1 MPPLDGIRVIALT
14 GERGAY
20 CTKLLADLGADV
32 FDIEPPGG
40 SNERRLPP
48 LMRSDPS
55 VSLHFL
61 HFHRG
66 RKSVVLDRET
76 PEGYDTFERLVE
88 SADVLIEDE
97 SSPSL
102 DHDALRAVNPGLLHA
117 RLTGF
122 GASGPRAHWKSSD
135 LVAQAAGSLM
145 YRMGFPEDPP
155 NSMGEGFAHHQTSA
169 HAAAGILLAL
179 ARRDAT
185 GEGGFVDVS
194 LQEGIALMQYDVM
207 PMYVTHKTLIK
218 RAGHGQGSSGK
229 RYRRI
234 WECNPGLVR
243 FQLLSQSSE
252 REWPLLLDWLE
263 SHGHGDGLRDD
274 RWLDPAA
281 RTAGLAELEPV
292 LDRFFRTMD
301 ARTLMHE
308 AQDRGIMLMAFNSVG
323 ELTTDPQLADEGFF
337 RTIPLRT
344 PSSPPSSP
352 SFPHSSQS
360 LPHSSPSSP
369 LLSPSFPRKRESI
382 PHDSATLTDAGPPY
396 RFAGGLREGALAPT
410 LGEGSNPL
418 SLQPS
423 PSFPSSSP
431 SFPFPSSSSPP
442 PSSSFPFPSSSFPF
456 PSSSFPRRRESR
468 SPDAPPL
475 AGLRVCDFTWVI
487 AGPLHTKWLAAY
499 GAEVIKVERFK
510 KGAALNRGN
519 MSPDSVVSFNNLNV
533 GKRSLALDMSFEEA
547 RDAIVRLV
555 ERSDIVVDNF
565 GPDVLPNWGF
575 TPERLAEINPRIITL
590 SMPALGKTG
599 PHRLYKGLGS
609 YFQARAALDGLIG
622 YPHRDI
628 TDVGFAYADTT
639 CNAGHALVALLAALH
654 RRNVTGQGEHI
665 ELRQLESTINFLGP
679 ALLEYEANGEE
690 PARTGSRSRHLA
702 PQGVYRC
709 DGDDEWCALTVASNG
724 EWAALC
730 SLIGRDTWADDNR
743 FADAPHRMA
752 RHDEIDEAIEAWTAQ
767 HGPQDAAEALQAAGI
782 AASPVLHAG
791 QLIDDDP
798 QMASR
803 GFYRRFPDGGVV
815 ESAPFILSDAEP
827 YFPSASVP
835 DYGEGTRYVL
845 SEVLGLDDTTVTQM
859 FESGAAG
866 G

>member
-1 MPPLDGIRVIALT
+1 MPSLDGIRVIALT

-20 CTKLLADLGADV
+20 CAKLLADLGADV
-32 FDIEPPGG
+32 FDVEPPGG
-40 SNERRLPP
+40 SEERRLPP
-48 LMRSDPS
+48 LMHSDPS

-117 RLTGF
+117 RITGF

-243 FQLLSQSSE
+243 FQLLSQSSD

-263 SHGHGDGLRDD
+263 SHGHSEGLRDE

-281 RTAGLAELEPV
+281 RTAGLAELEPL

-337 RTIPLRT
+337 RKIA
-344 PSSPPSSP
+344 
-352 SFPHSSQS
+352 
-360 LPHSSPSSP
+360 LPV
-369 LLSPSFPRKRESI
+369 PSFPRKREST
-382 PHDSATLTDAGPPY
+382 PHDGTTLTDAGPPY
-396 RFAGGLREGALAPT
+396 RFAGGLPARGPPPPRRPPPPPPRPRPPASPAPSAKARPRPPSARGLAPSPYDHPSHSRLLLRHSRESENPASLPSKASASAT
-410 LGEGSNPL
+410 SHGSSLGRSTRSG
-418 SLQPS
+418 
-423 PSFPSSSP
+423 
-431 SFPFPSSSSPP
+431 SPP
-442 PSSSFPFPSSSFPF
+442 TE
-456 PSSSFPRRRESR
+456 RRSSR
-468 SPDAPPL
+468 S
-475 AGLRVCDFTWVI
+475 
-487 AGPLHTKWLAAY
+487 
-499 GAEVIKVERFK
+499 
-510 KGAALNRGN
+510 
-519 MSPDSVVSFNNLNV
+519 S
-533 GKRSLALDMSFEEA
+533 
-547 RDAIVRLV
+547 
-555 ERSDIVVDNF
+555 
-565 GPDVLPNWGF
+565 
-575 TPERLAEINPRIITL
+575 
-590 SMPALGKTG
+590 
-599 PHRLYKGLGS
+599 
-609 YFQARAALDGLIG
+609 
-622 YPHRDI
+622 
-628 TDVGFAYADTT
+628 
-639 CNAGHALVALLAALH
+639 
-654 RRNVTGQGEHI
+654 
-665 ELRQLESTINFLGP
+665 
-679 ALLEYEANGEE
+679 
-690 PARTGSRSRHLA
+690 
-702 PQGVYRC
+702 
-709 DGDDEWCALTVASNG
+709 
-724 EWAALC
+724 
-730 SLIGRDTWADDNR
+730 
-743 FADAPHRMA
+743 
-752 RHDEIDEAIEAWTAQ
+752 
-767 HGPQDAAEALQAAGI
+767 
-782 AASPVLHAG
+782 
-791 QLIDDDP
+791 
-798 QMASR
+798 ASR
-803 GFYRRFPDGGVV
+803 KALR
-815 ESAPFILSDAEP
+815 S
-827 YFPSASVP
+827 
-835 DYGEGTRYVL
+835 T
-845 SEVLGLDDTTVTQM
+845 
-859 FESGAAG
+859 AAT
-866 G
+866 

>member
-1 MPPLDGIRVIALT
+1 MPPLDDIRVIALT

-20 CTKLLADLGADV
+20 CAKLLADLGADV
-32 FDIEPPGG
+32 FDVEPPGG
-40 SNERRLPP
+40 SDERRLPP
-48 LMRSDPS
+48 FLRSDPS

-66 RKSVVLDRET
+66 RQSVVLDRGT
-76 PEGYDTFERLVE
+76 PEGYDTFERLVA
-88 SADVLIEDE
+88 SADVLVEDE

-102 DHDALRAVNPGLLHA
+102 DHAALRAVNPGLIHA
-117 RLTGF
+117 RISGF

-155 NSMGEGFAHHQTSA
+155 NSMGEGFAHHQSSA
-169 HAAAGILLAL
+169 HAAGGILLAL

-243 FQLLSQSSE
+243 FQLLSQSSD

-263 SHGHGDGLRDD
+263 SHGHGEGLRDE

-281 RTAGLAELEPV
+281 RTAGLNELEPV
-292 LDRFFRTMD
+292 FDRFFRTMD

-323 ELTTDPQLADEGFF
+323 ELTTDPQLAGEGFF
-337 RTIPLRT
+337 RT
-344 PSSPPSSP
+344 
-352 SFPHSSQS
+352 
-360 LPHSSPSSP
+360 LPHGG
-369 LLSPSFPRKRESI
+369 
-382 PHDSATLTDAGPPY
+382 ATLTDAGPPY
-396 RFAGGLREGALAPT
+396 RFAAGLREGAPAPA
-410 LGEGSNPL
+410 LGEASDSL
-418 SLQPS
+418 SLQGERAGVRVPGGAVGGS
-423 PSFPSSSP
+423 
-431 SFPFPSSSSPP
+431 
-442 PSSSFPFPSSSFPF
+442 
-456 PSSSFPRRRESR
+456 
-468 SPDAPPL
+468 DTPPL

-499 GAEVIKVERFK
+499 GAEVVKVERFK

-533 GKRSLALDMSFEEA
+533 GKRSLALDMGFEEA

-555 ERSDIVVDNF
+555 ERSDVVVDNF

-575 TPERLAEINPRIITL
+575 TPERLAEINPRIITM

-665 ELRQLESTINFLGP
+665 ELRQLESTINYLGP
-679 ALLEYEANGEE
+679 ALLEYEANGDE
-690 PARTGSRSRHLA
+690 PARTGSRSSHLA

-709 DGDDEWCALTVASNG
+709 DGDDQWCALTVASNE

-730 SLIGRDTWADDNR
+730 RLIGHDTWADDDR
-743 FADAPHRMA
+743 FADAARRMA
-752 RHDEIDEAIEAWTAQ
+752 CHDEIDQAIEAWASQ
-767 HGPQDAAEALQAAGI
+767 RGPHEAAEALQAAGV

-827 YFPSASVP
+827 HYPSATAPV
-835 DYGEGTRYVL
+835 YGEGTRYVL
-845 SEVLGLDDTTVTQM
+845 SEVLGLDDATVTQM

-866 G
+866 E

>member
-20 CTKLLADLGADV
+20 CAKLLADLGADV

-48 LMRSDPS
+48 LMRADPS

-66 RKSVVLDRET
+66 RQSVVLDRET
-76 PEGYDTFERLVE
+76 PEGYDTFERLVA

-97 SSPSL
+97 SYPSL
-102 DHDALRAVNPGLLHA
+102 DHDALRAVNPGLLYA
-117 RLTGF
+117 RISGF
-122 GASGPRAHWKSSD
+122 GASGPRADWKSSD

-179 ARRDAT
+179 ARRDAN

-194 LQEGIALMQYDVM
+194 LQEGIALMQYDAM

-229 RYRRI
+229 RYQRI

-243 FQLLSQSSE
+243 FQLLSQSSD
-252 REWPLLLDWLE
+252 REWPLLLDWLA
-263 SHGHGDGLRDD
+263 SHGHGEGLQDE

-281 RTAGLAELEPV
+281 RTAGLAELESV
-292 LDRFFRTMD
+292 FDRFFRTMD

-337 RTIPLRT
+337 RT
-344 PSSPPSSP
+344 
-352 SFPHSSQS
+352 
-360 LPHSSPSSP
+360 
-369 LLSPSFPRKRESI
+369 LS
-382 PHDSATLTDAGPPY
+382 HDGATLTDADPPY
-396 RFAGGLREGALAPT
+396 RFAGGLREGAGAPVLGAGAPPLARPHPNP
-410 LGEGSNPL
+410 LPPSGEGA
-418 SLQPS
+418 
-423 PSFPSSSP
+423 
-431 SFPFPSSSSPP
+431 
-442 PSSSFPFPSSSFPF
+442 
-456 PSSSFPRRRESR
+456 RRSA
-468 SPDAPPL
+468 PGTPPL

-499 GAEVIKVERFK
+499 GAEVIKIERFK

-575 TPERLAEINPRIITL
+575 TPERLAGINPRIITL

-622 YPHRDI
+622 YAHRDI

-665 ELRQLESTINFLGP
+665 ELRQLESTINYLGP
-679 ALLEYEANGEE
+679 ALLEYEANGVE
-690 PARTGSRSRHLA
+690 PARTGSRSTHLA

-709 DGDDEWCALTVASNG
+709 DGDDQWCALTVASNE
-724 EWAALC
+724 EWVALC
-730 SLIGRDTWADDNR
+730 RLIGRDAWADDDR
-743 FADAPHRMA
+743 FANAAGRMA
-752 RHDEIDEAIEAWTAQ
+752 RHDEIDEAIEAWTNQ
-767 HGPQDAAEALQAAGI
+767 HGPHEAAEALQAVGV
-782 AASPVLHAG
+782 AASAVQHAG
-791 QLIDDDP
+791 QVIDDDP

-803 GFYRRFPDGGVV
+803 NFYRRFPDGGVV

-827 YFPSASVP
+827 HFPTASAP
-835 DYGEGTRYVL
+835 EYGEGTRYVL
-845 SEVLGLDDTTVTQM
+845 SHVLGLDDAEVARL
-859 FESGAAG
+859 FDIGAAG
-866 G
+866 E

>member
-1 MPPLDGIRVIALT
+1 MPSLDGIRVIALT

-20 CTKLLADLGADV
+20 CAKLLADLGADV
-32 FDIEPPGG
+32 FDVEPPGG
-40 SNERRLPP
+40 SEERRLPP

-117 RLTGF
+117 RITGF

-263 SHGHGDGLRDD
+263 SHGHGEGLRDD

-281 RTAGLAELEPV
+281 RTAGLAELEPL

-308 AQDRGIMLMAFNSVG
+308 AQDRSIMLMAFNSVG

-337 RTIPLRT
+337 RKIA
-344 PSSPPSSP
+344 
-352 SFPHSSQS
+352 
-360 LPHSSPSSP
+360 LPV
-369 LLSPSFPRKRESI
+369 PSFPRKREST
-382 PHDSATLTDAGPPY
+382 PHDGTTLTDAGPPY
-396 RFAGGLREGALAPT
+396 RFAGGLREGAPAPA
-410 LGEGSNPL
+410 LGEGPNPL

-423 PSFPSSSP
+423 P
-431 SFPFPSSSSPP
+431 
-442 PSSSFPFPSSSFPF
+442 
-456 PSSSFPRRRESR
+456 SFPRRRESR

-475 AGLRVCDFTWVI
+475 AGLRICDFTWVI

-575 TPERLAEINPRIITL
+575 TPERLAEINPHIITL

-622 YPHRDI
+622 YSHRDI

-709 DGDDEWCALTVASNG
+709 DGDDQWCALTVASNE

-730 SLIGRDTWADDNR
+730 RLIGRGAWADDDR
-743 FADAPHRMA
+743 FAGAPRRMA
-752 RHDEIDEAIEAWTAQ
+752 HHDEIDEAIEAWTAQ

-798 QMASR
+798 QMARR

-827 YFPSASVP
+827 YFPSASAP
-835 DYGEGTRYVL
+835 EYGEGTRYVL
-845 SEVLGLDDTTVTQM
+845 SEVIGLDDTEVTQM

-866 G
+866 E

>member
-20 CTKLLADLGADV
+20 CAKLLADLGADV
-32 FDIEPPGG
+32 FDVEPPGG
-40 SNERRLPP
+40 SEERRLPP
-48 LMRSDPS
+48 FLHDDPS

-66 RKSVVLDRET
+66 RQSVVLDRGT
-76 PEGYDTFERLVE
+76 PEGYDTFERLVA

-102 DHDALRAVNPGLLHA
+102 DHAALRAVNPGLLHA
-117 RLTGF
+117 RISGF
-122 GASGPRAHWKSSD
+122 GASGPRAGWKSSD

-155 NSMGEGFAHHQTSA
+155 NSMGEGFAHHQSSA
-169 HAAAGILLAL
+169 HATGGILLAL

-207 PMYVTHKTLIK
+207 PMYVTHRTLIK

-243 FQLLSQSSE
+243 FQLLSQSSD

-263 SHGHGDGLRDD
+263 SHGHGEGLRDE

-281 RTAGLAELEPV
+281 RTAGLNELEPV
-292 LDRFFRTMD
+292 FDRFFRTMD
-301 ARTLMHE
+301 ARTIMHE
-308 AQDRGIMLMAFNSVG
+308 AQGRGIMLMAFNSVG
-323 ELTTDPQLADEGFF
+323 ELTTDPQLAGEGFF
-337 RTIPLRT
+337 RTIAHPV
-344 PSSPPSSP
+344 S
-352 SFPHSSQS
+352 
-360 LPHSSPSSP
+360 
-369 LLSPSFPRKRESI
+369 SFPRRRESN
-382 PHDSATLTDAGPPY
+382 PQDGAALTDAGPPY
-396 RFAGGLREGALAPT
+396 RFTGGLREGAPAPA
-410 LGEGSNPL
+410 LGEAEDVIPSGAQRSRGISQAAGRASRRLPRDASTTPPAAL
-418 SLQPS
+418 SMTTGGGERGAGEGDTAQGAA
-423 PSFPSSSP
+423 
-431 SFPFPSSSSPP
+431 
-442 PSSSFPFPSSSFPF
+442 
-456 PSSSFPRRRESR
+456 R
-468 SPDAPPL
+468 PL

-533 GKRSLALDMSFEEA
+533 GKRSLALDMGFEEA

-555 ERSDIVVDNF
+555 ERSDVVVDNF

-575 TPERLAEINPRIITL
+575 TPERLAEINPRIITM

-654 RRNVTGQGEHI
+654 RRNVTGLGEHI
-665 ELRQLESTINFLGP
+665 ELRQLESTINYLGP
-679 ALLEYEANGEE
+679 ALLEYEANGAE
-690 PARTGSRSRHLA
+690 PARTGSRSSHLA

-709 DGDDEWCALTVASNG
+709 DGDDQWCALTVASNE

-730 SLIGRDTWADDNR
+730 RLIGRDAWADDDR
-743 FADAPHRMA
+743 FADAAGRMA
-752 RHDEIDEAIEAWTAQ
+752 HHDEIDEAIGAWTSRR
-767 HGPQDAAEALQAAGI
+767 GPHDAAEALQAAGV

-827 YFPSASVP
+827 HFPSASAP
-835 DYGEGTRYVL
+835 DFGEGTRYVL
-845 SEVLGLDDTTVTQM
+845 SEVIGLDDATVTQM

-866 G
+866 E

>member
-1 MPPLDGIRVIALT
+1 MPSLDGIRVIALT

-20 CTKLLADLGADV
+20 CAKLLADLGADV
-32 FDIEPPGG
+32 FDVEPPGG
-40 SNERRLPP
+40 SEERRLPP
-48 LMRSDPS
+48 LMHSDPS

-117 RLTGF
+117 RITGF

-243 FQLLSQSSE
+243 FQLLSQSSD

-263 SHGHGDGLRDD
+263 SHGHSEGLRDE

-281 RTAGLAELEPV
+281 RTAGLAELEPL

-337 RTIPLRT
+337 RKIA
-344 PSSPPSSP
+344 
-352 SFPHSSQS
+352 
-360 LPHSSPSSP
+360 LPV
-369 LLSPSFPRKRESI
+369 PSFPRKREST
-382 PHDSATLTDAGPPY
+382 PHDGTTLTDAGPPY
-396 RFAGGLREGALAPT
+396 RFAGGLREGAPAPA
-410 LGEGSNPL
+410 LGEGSGPL
-418 SLQPS
+418 SLRPSLSFPPPS
-423 PSFPSSSP
+423 PSFP
-431 SFPFPSSSSPP
+431 
-442 PSSSFPFPSSSFPF
+442 
-456 PSSSFPRRRESR
+456 RKRES
-468 SPDAPPL
+468 SVPPL
-475 AGLRVCDFTWVI
+475 EGLRICDFTWVI

-499 GAEVIKVERFK
+499 GAEVIKIERFK

-533 GKRSLALDMSFEEA
+533 GKRSLALDMSFQEA

-622 YPHRDI
+622 YSHRDI

-709 DGDDEWCALTVASNG
+709 DGDDQWCALTVASND

-730 SLIGRDTWADDNR
+730 RLIGRDAWADDDR
-743 FADAPHRMA
+743 FADAPRRMA
-752 RHDEIDEAIEAWTAQ
+752 RHDEIDEAIEAWTTQ
-767 HGPQDAAEALQAAGI
+767 HGPQDAAEALQAAGV

-827 YFPSASVP
+827 YFPSASAP
-835 DYGEGTRYVL
+835 EYGEGTRYVL
-845 SEVLGLDDTTVTQM
+845 SEVIGLDDTTVTQM

-866 G
+866 E

>member
-20 CTKLLADLGADV
+20 CAKLLADLGADV

-40 SNERRLPP
+40 SDERRLPP
-48 LMRSDPS
+48 LMRGDPS

-66 RKSVVLDRET
+66 RQSVVLDREA
-76 PEGYDTFERLVE
+76 PEGYDRFERLVA
-88 SADVLIEDE
+88 SADVLVEDE
-97 SSPSL
+97 SYPSL
-102 DHDALRAVNPGLLHA
+102 DHEALRAVNPGLLHA
-117 RLTGF
+117 RITGF
-122 GASGPRAHWKSSD
+122 GTTGPRARWKSSD

-155 NSMGEGFAHHQTSA
+155 NSMGEGFAHHQSSA
-169 HAAAGILLAL
+169 HAAGGILLAL

-207 PMYVTHKTLIK
+207 PMYVTHGTLIK

-234 WECNPGLVR
+234 WECSPGLVR
-243 FQLLSQSSE
+243 FQLLSQSSD

-263 SHGHGDGLRDD
+263 AHGHGGRLRDE

-281 RTAGLAELEPV
+281 RTAGLNELEPV
-292 LDRFFRTMD
+292 FDRFFRTMD

-323 ELTTDPQLADEGFF
+323 ELSTDPQLAGEGFF
-337 RTIPLRT
+337 RTIAHP
-344 PSSPPSSP
+344 
-352 SFPHSSQS
+352 F
-360 LPHSSPSSP
+360 
-369 LLSPSFPRKRESI
+369 PSFPRSSSFPRSLPSFPRRRESS
-382 PHDSATLTDAGPPY
+382 PHDGAPLTDAGPPY
-396 RFAGGLREGALAPT
+396 RFASGLREGAPAPT
-410 LGEGSNPL
+410 LGEGSTPL

-423 PSFPSSSP
+423 PSFPP
-431 SFPFPSSSSPP
+431 S
-442 PSSSFPFPSSSFPF
+442 
-456 PSSSFPRRRESR
+456 SSSFPRRRESS
-468 SPDAPPL
+468 SPGAPL

-499 GAEVIKVERFK
+499 GAEVVKVERFK

-533 GKRSLALDMSFEEA
+533 GKRSLALDMGFEEA

-555 ERSDIVVDNF
+555 ERCDVVVDNF

-575 TPERLAEINPRIITL
+575 TPERLAEINPRVITM

-654 RRNVTGQGEHI
+654 RRNVTGLGEHI
-665 ELRQLESTINFLGP
+665 ELRQLESTINYLGP

-709 DGDDEWCALTVASNG
+709 DGDDQWCALTVAAN
-724 EWAALC
+724 EQWAALC
-730 SLIGRDTWADDNR
+730 RLIGRDAWADDDR
-743 FADAPHRMA
+743 FADAPRRMA
-752 RHDEIDEAIEAWTAQ
+752 RHDEIDGAIEAWTSRR
-767 HGPQDAAEALQAAGI
+767 GPHDAAEALQAAGV
-782 AASPVLHAG
+782 AASAVLHAG

-803 GFYRRFPDGGVV
+803 GFYCRFPDGGVV
-815 ESAPFILSDAEP
+815 ESVPFILSGAEP
-827 YFPSASVP
+827 HFPSATAP
-835 DYGEGTRYVL
+835 EYGEGTRYVL
-845 SEVLGLDDTTVTQM
+845 SEVLGLDDPTVAQM
-859 FESGAAG
+859 FDIGAAG
-866 G
+866 E

>member
-20 CTKLLADLGADV
+20 CTKLLADLGANV
-32 FDIEPPGG
+32 FDVEPPGG
-40 SNERRLPP
+40 SDERRLPP
-48 LMRSDPS
+48 FMQSDPT

-66 RKSVVLDRET
+66 RQSVVLDRDT
-76 PEGYDTFERLVE
+76 PEGYDAFERLVA
-88 SADVLIEDE
+88 SADVFVEDE
-97 SSPSL
+97 SSASL
-102 DHDALRAVNPGLLHA
+102 DHEALRALNPGLLHA
-117 RLTGF
+117 RISGF
-122 GASGPRAHWKSSD
+122 GASGPRAGWKSSD

-169 HAAAGILLAL
+169 HAAAGILLVL

-185 GEGGFVDVS
+185 GAGGFVDAS

-234 WECNPGLVR
+234 WECNHGLVR
-243 FQLLSQSSE
+243 FQLLSQSSD
-252 REWPLLLDWLE
+252 REWPLLLDWLA
-263 SHGHGDGLRDD
+263 SHGHGEELKDE

-292 LDRFFRTMD
+292 FDRFFHTMD

-337 RTIPLRT
+337 RTIALPA
-344 PSSPPSSP
+344 P
-352 SFPHSSQS
+352 SFPHSSS
-360 LPHSSPSSP
+360 
-369 LLSPSFPRKRESI
+369 SFPRRRESS
-382 PHDSATLTDAGPPY
+382 PHDGTTLTDAGPPY
-396 RFAGGLREGALAPT
+396 RFAGGLREGASAPT
-410 LGEGSNPL
+410 LGAGTPPPTSPHPNPL
-418 SLQPS
+418 
-423 PSFPSSSP
+423 
-431 SFPFPSSSSPP
+431 P
-442 PSSSFPFPSSSFPF
+442 PS
-456 PSSSFPRRRESR
+456 REGAR
-468 SPDAPPL
+468 SPASDARPL

-499 GAEVIKVERFK
+499 GAEVVKIERFK

-590 SMPALGKTG
+590 TMPALGKTG

-639 CNAGHALVALLAALH
+639 CNGSHALIALLAALH

-679 ALLEYEANGEE
+679 ALLEHEANGEE
-690 PARTGSRSRHLA
+690 PARTGNRSRHLA

-709 DGDDEWCALTVASNG
+709 DGDDQWCALTVASNE

-730 SLIGRDTWADDNR
+730 NLIGRGAWADDDR
-743 FADAPHRMA
+743 FADPARRMA
-752 RHDEIDEAIEAWTAQ
+752 RHDEIDEAIAAWTSQ
-767 HGPQDAAEALQAAGI
+767 RGPHEAAEALQAVGV
-782 AASPVLHAG
+782 AASAVQHAG

-803 GFYRRFPDGGVV
+803 NFYRRFPGGGVV

-827 YFPSASVP
+827 YFPSASAP

-845 SEVLGLDDTTVTQM
+845 SHVLGLDDTEVARL
-859 FESGAAG
+859 FDIGAAG
-866 G
+866 E

>member
-20 CTKLLADLGADV
+20 CAKLLADLGADV

-40 SNERRLPP
+40 SGERHLPP
-48 LMRSDPS
+48 FLHSDSS

-66 RKSVVLDRET
+66 RQSVVLDRGT
-76 PEGYDTFERLVE
+76 PEGYDTFERLVA

-102 DHDALRAVNPGLLHA
+102 DHAALRAVNPGLLHA
-117 RLTGF
+117 RITGF
-122 GASGPRAHWKSSD
+122 GASGPRAAWKSSD

-155 NSMGEGFAHHQTSA
+155 NSMGEGFAHHQSSA
-169 HAAAGILLAL
+169 HAAGGILLAL

-185 GEGGFVDVS
+185 GKGGFVDVS

-243 FQLLSQSSE
+243 FQLLSQSSD

-263 SHGHGDGLRDD
+263 SHGHGEGLRDE

-292 LDRFFRTMD
+292 FDRFFRTMD

-323 ELTTDPQLADEGFF
+323 ELTTDPQLAGEGFF
-337 RTIPLRT
+337 RTIG
-344 PSSPPSSP
+344 
-352 SFPHSSQS
+352 
-360 LPHSSPSSP
+360 
-369 LLSPSFPRKRESI
+369 
-382 PHDSATLTDAGPPY
+382 HDGAALTDAGPPY
-396 RFAGGLREGALAPT
+396 RFASGLREGAPAPA
-410 LGEGSNPL
+410 LGETQHL
-418 SLQPS
+418 SLEGRG
-423 PSFPSSSP
+423 
-431 SFPFPSSSSPP
+431 
-442 PSSSFPFPSSSFPF
+442 
-456 PSSSFPRRRESR
+456 RRAVAGEG
-468 SPDAPPL
+468 DAAQRAARPL

-499 GAEVIKVERFK
+499 GAEVVKVERFK

-533 GKRSLALDMSFEEA
+533 GKRSLALDMGFEEA

-555 ERSDIVVDNF
+555 ECSDVVVDNF

-575 TPERLAEINPRIITL
+575 TPERLAEINPRIITM

-654 RRNVTGQGEHI
+654 RRNVTGLGEHI
-665 ELRQLESTINFLGP
+665 ELRQLESTINYLGP
-679 ALLEYEANGEE
+679 ALLEYEANGAE
-690 PARTGSRSRHLA
+690 PARTGSRSSHLA

-709 DGDDEWCALTVASNG
+709 DGDDQWCALTVASNE

-730 SLIGRDTWADDNR
+730 RLVGRDAWADDER
-743 FADAPHRMA
+743 FADAAGRMA
-752 RHDEIDEAIEAWTAQ
+752 RHNEIDEAIEAWTSRR
-767 HGPQDAAEALQAAGI
+767 GPHDAAEALQAAGV
-782 AASPVLHAG
+782 AASAVLHAG

-827 YFPSASVP
+827 RFPSASAP

-845 SEVLGLDDTTVTQM
+845 SEVLGLDDAAVTQM

-866 G
+866 E

>member
-40 SNERRLPP
+40 SDERRLPP
-48 LMRSDPS
+48 FMQSDPT

-66 RKSVVLDRET
+66 RQSVVLDRDT
-76 PEGYDTFERLVE
+76 PEGYAAFERLAAC
-88 SADVLIEDE
+88 ADVLVEDE
-97 SSPSL
+97 SSASL
-102 DHDALRAVNPGLLHA
+102 DHEALRALNPGLLHA
-117 RLTGF
+117 RISGF
-122 GASGPRAHWKSSD
+122 GAGGPRAGWKSSD

-155 NSMGEGFAHHQTSA
+155 NSMGEGFAHHQASA

-185 GEGGFVDVS
+185 GAGGFVDVS

-234 WECNPGLVR
+234 WECNHGLVR
-243 FQLLSQSSE
+243 FQLLSQSSD
-252 REWPLLLDWLE
+252 REWPLLLDWLA
-263 SHGHGDGLRDD
+263 SHGHGEELKDE

-292 LDRFFRTMD
+292 FDRFFHTMD

-337 RTIPLRT
+337 RTIA
-344 PSSPPSSP
+344 
-352 SFPHSSQS
+352 
-360 LPHSSPSSP
+360 
-369 LLSPSFPRKRESI
+369 
-382 PHDSATLTDAGPPY
+382 HDGTTLTDAGPPY
-396 RFAGGLREGALAPT
+396 RFAGGLHEGAPAPAI
-410 LGEGSNPL
+410 GEGEHVIPSGARRSRGISRAAGRATERLPKDASTTPPAPL
-418 SLQPS
+418 SMTTGGVGPGGEGGAV
-423 PSFPSSSP
+423 
-431 SFPFPSSSSPP
+431 
-442 PSSSFPFPSSSFPF
+442 
-456 PSSSFPRRRESR
+456 RR
-468 SPDAPPL
+468 DARPL
-475 AGLRVCDFTWVI
+475 SDLRVCDFTWVI

-499 GAEVIKVERFK
+499 GAEVVKIERFK

-533 GKRSLALDMSFEEA
+533 GKRSFALDMSFEEA

-622 YPHRDI
+622 YSHRDI

-639 CNAGHALVALLAALH
+639 CNASHALIALLAALH

-679 ALLEYEANGEE
+679 ALLEHEANGEE
-690 PARTGSRSRHLA
+690 PARTGNRSRHLA
-702 PQGVYRC
+702 PQGVYCC
-709 DGDDEWCALTVASNG
+709 DGDDQWCALSVASNE

-730 SLIGRDTWADDNR
+730 NLIGRGAWADDGR
-743 FADAPHRMA
+743 FADAARRMA
-752 RHDEIDEAIEAWTAQ
+752 LHDETDEAIAAWTAQ
-767 HGPQDAAEALQAAGI
+767 RGPHEAAEALQAAGV
-782 AASPVLHAG
+782 AASAVLHAG

-803 GFYRRFPDGGVV
+803 NFYRRFPDGGVV

-827 YFPSASVP
+827 HFPSASAL

-845 SEVLGLDDTTVTQM
+845 SHVLGLDDAEVARL
-859 FESGAAG
+859 FDIGAAG
-866 G
+866 E

>member
-20 CTKLLADLGADV
+20 CAKLLADLGADV
-32 FDIEPPGG
+32 FDVEPPGG
-40 SNERRLPP
+40 SDERRLPP

-66 RKSVVLDRET
+66 RQSVVVDRET
-76 PEGYDTFERLVE
+76 PEGYDTFERLVA

-102 DHDALRAVNPGLLHA
+102 DHEALRAVNPGLIHA
-117 RLTGF
+117 RISGF
-122 GASGPRAHWKSSD
+122 GATGPQAHWKSSD

-155 NSMGEGFAHHQTSA
+155 NSMGEGFAHHQSSA
-169 HAAAGILLAL
+169 HAAGGILLAL

-207 PMYVTHKTLIK
+207 PMYVTHGTLIK

-243 FQLLSQSSE
+243 FQLLSQSSD

-263 SHGHGDGLRDD
+263 AHGHGVGLRDE

-281 RTAGLAELEPV
+281 RTAGLNELEPV
-292 LDRFFRTMD
+292 FDRFFRTMD

-337 RTIPLRT
+337 RTIPHPF
-344 PSSPPSSP
+344 PSFPHSSP
-352 SFPHSSQS
+352 SFPHSSPS
-360 LPHSSPSSP
+360 FSRRRESSP
-369 LLSPSFPRKRESI
+369 
-382 PHDSATLTDAGPPY
+382 HDGAPLTDAGPPY
-396 RFAGGLREGALAPT
+396 RFASGLREGAPAPA
-410 LGEGSNPL
+410 LGEGSDPL

-423 PSFPSSSP
+423 PSFPP
-431 SFPFPSSSSPP
+431 S
-442 PSSSFPFPSSSFPF
+442 
-456 PSSSFPRRRESR
+456 SSSFPRRRES
-468 SPDAPPL
+468 SSLGAPL

-499 GAEVIKVERFK
+499 GAEVVKVERFK

-533 GKRSLALDMSFEEA
+533 GKRSLALDMGFEEA

-555 ERSDIVVDNF
+555 ERSDVVVDNF

-575 TPERLAEINPRIITL
+575 TPERLAEINPRIITM

-654 RRNVTGQGEHI
+654 RRNVTGLGEHV
-665 ELRQLESTINFLGP
+665 ELRQLESTINYLGP

-709 DGDDEWCALTVASNG
+709 DGDDQWCALTVASNE

-730 SLIGRDTWADDNR
+730 RLIGRDAWADDDR
-743 FADAPHRMA
+743 FADAPSRMA
-752 RHDEIDEAIEAWTAQ
+752 RHDEIDEAIEAWTSRR
-767 HGPQDAAEALQAAGI
+767 GPREAAEALQAVGV
-782 AASPVLHAG
+782 AASAVLHAG

-803 GFYRRFPDGGVV
+803 GFYRRFADGGVV
-815 ESAPFILSDAEP
+815 ESVPFILSGAEP
-827 YFPSASVP
+827 HFPSASAP
-835 DYGEGTRYVL
+835 EYGEGTRYVL
-845 SEVLGLDDTTVTQM
+845 SEVLGLDDPTVAQM
-859 FESGAAG
+859 FDIGAAG
-866 G
+866 E

>member
-20 CTKLLADLGADV
+20 CAKLLADLGADV
-32 FDIEPPGG
+32 FDVEPPGG
-40 SNERRLPP
+40 SEERRLPP
-48 LMRSDPS
+48 FLHDDSS

-66 RKSVVLDRET
+66 RQSVVLDRGT
-76 PEGYDTFERLVE
+76 PEGYDTFERLVA

-117 RLTGF
+117 RISGF
-122 GASGPRAHWKSSD
+122 GASGPRAGWKSSD

-155 NSMGEGFAHHQTSA
+155 NSMGEGFAHHQSSA
-169 HAAAGILLAL
+169 HAAGGILLAL

-207 PMYVTHKTLIK
+207 PMYVTHRTLIK

-243 FQLLSQSSE
+243 FQLLSQSSD
-252 REWPLLLDWLE
+252 REWPLLLAWLE
-263 SHGHGDGLRDD
+263 SHGHGEGLRDE

-281 RTAGLAELEPV
+281 RTAGLNELEPV
-292 LDRFFRTMD
+292 FDRFFRTMD

-323 ELTTDPQLADEGFF
+323 ELTTDPQLAGEGFF
-337 RTIPLRT
+337 RTIP
-344 PSSPPSSP
+344 
-352 SFPHSSQS
+352 
-360 LPHSSPSSP
+360 
-369 LLSPSFPRKRESI
+369 
-382 PHDSATLTDAGPPY
+382 HDGATLTDAGPPY
-396 RFAGGLREGALAPT
+396 RFANGLREGAPAPE
-410 LGEGSNPL
+410 LGEGKHVIPTGAQRSRGISRAAGRASERLPRDASATPPAPL
-418 SLQPS
+418 SMTTGGAGPGAGEGGAS
-423 PSFPSSSP
+423 
-431 SFPFPSSSSPP
+431 
-442 PSSSFPFPSSSFPF
+442 
-456 PSSSFPRRRESR
+456 RRTAR
-468 SPDAPPL
+468 PL
-475 AGLRVCDFTWVI
+475 VGLRVCDFTWVI

-499 GAEVIKVERFK
+499 GAEVVKVERFK

-533 GKRSLALDMSFEEA
+533 GKRSLALDMGFEEA

-555 ERSDIVVDNF
+555 ECSDVVVDNF

-575 TPERLAEINPRIITL
+575 TPERLAEINPRIITM

-599 PHRLYKGLGS
+599 SHRLYKGLGS

-665 ELRQLESTINFLGP
+665 ELRQLESTINYLGP
-679 ALLEYEANGEE
+679 ALLEYEANSAE
-690 PARTGSRSRHLA
+690 PARTGSRSRHHA

-709 DGDDEWCALTVASNG
+709 DGDDQWCALTVASNE

-730 SLIGRDTWADDNR
+730 RLIGRDAWADDDR
-743 FADAPHRMA
+743 FVDAPRRMA
-752 RHDEIDEAIEAWTAQ
+752 RHDEIDEAIEGWTSRR
-767 HGPQDAAEALQAAGI
+767 GPHDAAEALQAAGV

-827 YFPSASVP
+827 HFPSASAP

-845 SEVLGLDDTTVTQM
+845 SEVLGLDEATVTQM

-866 G
+866 E

>member
-20 CTKLLADLGADV
+20 CAKLLADLGADV

-40 SNERRLPP
+40 SNECRLPP
-48 LMRSDPS
+48 LMRADPS

-66 RKSVVLDRET
+66 RQSVVLDRET
-76 PEGYDTFERLVE
+76 PERYDTFERLVA

-97 SSPSL
+97 SYPSL
-102 DHDALRAVNPGLLHA
+102 DHDALRAVNPGLLYA
-117 RLTGF
+117 RISGF
-122 GASGPRAHWKSSD
+122 GASGPRADWKSSD

-155 NSMGEGFAHHQTSA
+155 NSMGEGFANHQTSA
-169 HAAAGILLAL
+169 HAAGGILLAL

-185 GEGGFVDVS
+185 GAGGFVDVS
-194 LQEGIALMQYDVM
+194 LQEGIALMQYDAM

-229 RYRRI
+229 RYQRI
-234 WECNPGLVR
+234 WECNPGRVR
-243 FQLLSQSSE
+243 FQLLSQSSD
-252 REWPLLLDWLE
+252 REWPLLLDWLA
-263 SHGHGDGLRDD
+263 SHGHGEGLQDE

-292 LDRFFRTMD
+292 FDRFFCTMD

-337 RTIPLRT
+337 RTLR
-344 PSSPPSSP
+344 
-352 SFPHSSQS
+352 
-360 LPHSSPSSP
+360 
-369 LLSPSFPRKRESI
+369 R
-382 PHDSATLTDAGPPY
+382 DGATLTDAGPPY
-396 RFAGGLREGALAPT
+396 RFASGLREGASAPALGAGAPPLARPHPNP
-410 LGEGSNPL
+410 LPPSGEGT
-418 SLQPS
+418 
-423 PSFPSSSP
+423 
-431 SFPFPSSSSPP
+431 
-442 PSSSFPFPSSSFPF
+442 
-456 PSSSFPRRRESR
+456 RRSA
-468 SPDAPPL
+468 PGTPPL

-499 GAEVIKVERFK
+499 GAEVIKIERFK

-533 GKRSLALDMSFEEA
+533 GKRSLALDMSFEES

-575 TPERLAEINPRIITL
+575 TPERLAGINPRIITL

-622 YPHRDI
+622 YSHRDI

-639 CNAGHALVALLAALH
+639 CNAAHALVALLAALH

-665 ELRQLESTINFLGP
+665 ELRQLESTINYLGP
-679 ALLEYEANGEE
+679 ALLEYEANGVE
-690 PARTGSRSRHLA
+690 PARTGSRSTHLA

-709 DGDDEWCALTVASNG
+709 DGDDQWCALTVASNE
-724 EWAALC
+724 EWVALC
-730 SLIGRDTWADDNR
+730 RLIGRDAWADDDR
-743 FADAPHRMA
+743 FANAAGRMA
-752 RHDEIDEAIEAWTAQ
+752 RHDEIDEAIEAWTNQ
-767 HGPQDAAEALQAAGI
+767 HGPHEAAEALQAVGV
-782 AASPVLHAG
+782 AASAVQHAG
-791 QLIDDDP
+791 QVIDDDP

-803 GFYRRFPDGGVV
+803 NFYRRFPDGGVV

-827 YFPSASVP
+827 HFPTASAP
-835 DYGEGTRYVL
+835 EYGEGTRYVL
-845 SEVLGLDDTTVTQM
+845 SHVLGLDDAEVARL
-859 FESGAAG
+859 FDIGAAG
-866 G
+866 E

>member
-20 CTKLLADLGADV
+20 CAKLLADLGADV

-40 SNERRLPP
+40 SDERTLPP
-48 LMRSDPS
+48 LLHSDPS

-66 RKSVVLDRET
+66 RQSVVIDRET
-76 PEGYDTFERLVE
+76 PEGYDTFERLVA

-102 DHDALRAVNPGLLHA
+102 DHEALRAVNPGLVHA
-117 RLTGF
+117 RISGF
-122 GASGPRAHWKSSD
+122 GSSGPRAHWKSSD
-135 LVAQAAGSLM
+135 LVAQASGSLM

-155 NSMGEGFAHHQTSA
+155 NSMGEGFAHHQSSA
-169 HAAAGILLAL
+169 HAAGGILLAL

-243 FQLLSQSSE
+243 FQLLSQSSD

-263 SHGHGDGLRDD
+263 SHGHGEGLRDE

-281 RTAGLAELEPV
+281 RTAGLNELEPV
-292 LDRFFRTMD
+292 FDRFFRTMD
-301 ARTLMHE
+301 ARSLMHE

-323 ELTTDPQLADEGFF
+323 ELTTDPQLAGEGFF
-337 RTIPLRT
+337 RTIAHP
-344 PSSPPSSP
+344 
-352 SFPHSSQS
+352 
-360 LPHSSPSSP
+360 SPSSP
-369 LLSPSFPRKRESI
+369 HPSPSLAHLSPSFPRKRGPS
-382 PHDSATLTDAGPPY
+382 PHDGATLTDAGPPY
-396 RFAGGLREGALAPT
+396 RFAGGLREGAPAPA
-410 LGEGSNPL
+410 LGEASDPL
-418 SLQPS
+418 SLQGERAGVRVPGGVKGGGA
-423 PSFPSSSP
+423 
-431 SFPFPSSSSPP
+431 
-442 PSSSFPFPSSSFPF
+442 
-456 PSSSFPRRRESR
+456 
-468 SPDAPPL
+468 APPL

-575 TPERLAEINPRIITL
+575 TPERLAEINPRIITM

-639 CNAGHALVALLAALH
+639 CNGGHALVALLAALH
-654 RRNVTGQGEHI
+654 KRNVTGQGEHI
-665 ELRQLESTINFLGP
+665 ELRQLESTINYLGP
-679 ALLEYEANGEE
+679 ALLEYEANGAE

-709 DGDDEWCALTVASNG
+709 DGDDQWVALTVASND

-730 SLIGRDTWADDNR
+730 RLIGRGNWADDDR
-743 FADAPHRMA
+743 FADAARRMA
-752 RHDEIDEAIEAWTAQ
+752 RHNEIDEAIETWTSRR
-767 HGPQDAAEALQAAGI
+767 GPSQAADALQAAGV

-803 GFYRRFPDGGVV
+803 NFYRRFPDGGVV
-815 ESAPFILSDAEP
+815 ESVPFILSDAEP
-827 YFPSASVP
+827 YFPSASAP

-845 SEVLGLDDTTVTQM
+845 SDILGLDEATIAQM

-866 G
+866 E

>member
-20 CTKLLADLGADV
+20 CAKLLADLGADV
-32 FDIEPPGG
+32 FDIEPPSG
-40 SNERRLPP
+40 SEERRLPP
-48 LMRSDPS
+48 LMRSDSS

-66 RKSVVLDRET
+66 RQSVVLDRET

-97 SSPSL
+97 SHHSL
-102 DHDALRAVNPGLLHA
+102 DHEALRAINPGLLHA
-117 RLTGF
+117 RITGF
-122 GASGPRAHWKSSD
+122 GASGPRAGWKSSD

-263 SHGHGDGLRDD
+263 SHGHGDSLRDE
-274 RWLDPAA
+274 RWLDPTA

-292 LDRFFRTMD
+292 FDRFFLTMD

-344 PSSPPSSP
+344 PSSP
-352 SFPHSSQS
+352 
-360 LPHSSPSSP
+360 

-382 PHDSATLTDAGPPY
+382 PHDGTTLTDAGPPY
-396 RFAGGLREGALAPT
+396 RFAGGLREGAPAPA

-418 SLQPS
+418 S
-423 PSFPSSSP
+423 
-431 SFPFPSSSSPP
+431 PP
-442 PSSSFPFPSSSFPF
+442 PSPSFPF
-456 PSSSFPRRRESR
+456 PSSSFPRKRES
-468 SPDAPPL
+468 SAPPL
-475 AGLRVCDFTWVI
+475 AGLRICDFTWVI

-709 DGDDEWCALTVASNG
+709 DGDDQWCALTVASNE

-730 SLIGRDTWADDNR
+730 RLIGRDAWANDDR
-743 FADAPHRMA
+743 FADAPRRMA
-752 RHDEIDEAIEAWTAQ
+752 HHDEIDEAIEAWTAQ

-798 QMASR
+798 QVASR

-827 YFPSASVP
+827 YFPSASAP

-845 SEVLGLDDTTVTQM
+845 SEVLGLDDTTVAQM

-866 G
+866 E

>member
-1 MPPLDGIRVIALT
+1 MPPLDGIRIIALT

-20 CTKLLADLGADV
+20 CAKLLADLGADV
-32 FDIEPPGG
+32 FDVEPPGG
-40 SNERRLPP
+40 SSERRLPP
-48 LMRSDPS
+48 FLRSDPS

-66 RKSVVLDRET
+66 RRSVVLDRET
-76 PEGYDTFERLVE
+76 PEGYDTFERLVA
-88 SADVLIEDE
+88 SVDVLVEDE
-97 SSPSL
+97 SSPPL
-102 DHDALRAVNPGLLHA
+102 DHEALRAINPGLIHA
-117 RLTGF
+117 RISGF
-122 GASGPRAHWKSSD
+122 GASGPRANWKSSD

-155 NSMGEGFAHHQTSA
+155 NSMGEGFAHHQSSA
-169 HAAAGILLAL
+169 HAAGGILLAL

-207 PMYVTHKTLIK
+207 PMYVTHRTLIK

-243 FQLLSQSSE
+243 FQLLSQSSD

-263 SHGHGDGLRDD
+263 SHGHGEGLRDE

-281 RTAGLAELEPV
+281 RTAGLNELEPV
-292 LDRFFRTMD
+292 FDRFFRTMD

-323 ELTTDPQLADEGFF
+323 ELTTDPQLAGEGFF
-337 RTIPLRT
+337 RT
-344 PSSPPSSP
+344 S
-352 SFPHSSQS
+352 
-360 LPHSSPSSP
+360 
-369 LLSPSFPRKRESI
+369 
-382 PHDSATLTDAGPPY
+382 PHDGAALTDAGPPY
-396 RFAGGLREGALAPT
+396 RFAGGLREGAPAPA
-410 LGEGSNPL
+410 LGEGEHVIPSGAQRSRGISQAAGRTSERLPRDASTTPPAPL
-418 SLQPS
+418 SMTTS
-423 PSFPSSSP
+423 DVGRGGEGDAA
-431 SFPFPSSSSPP
+431 
-442 PSSSFPFPSSSFPF
+442 
-456 PSSSFPRRRESR
+456 RRAAR
-468 SPDAPPL
+468 PL

-499 GAEVIKVERFK
+499 GAEVVKVERFK

-533 GKRSLALDMSFEEA
+533 GKRSLALDMGFEEA

-555 ERSDIVVDNF
+555 ERSDVVVDNF

-575 TPERLAEINPRIITL
+575 TPERLAEINPRVITM

-654 RRNVTGQGEHI
+654 RRNVTGLGEHI
-665 ELRQLESTINFLGP
+665 ELRQLESTINYLGP

-690 PARTGSRSRHLA
+690 PARTGSRSSHLA

-709 DGDDEWCALTVASNG
+709 DGDDQWCALTVASNE
-724 EWAALC
+724 EWAALAR
-730 SLIGRDTWADDNR
+730 LIGRDAWANDDR
-743 FADAPHRMA
+743 FADAAGRMA
-752 RHDEIDEAIEAWTAQ
+752 CHNEIDEAIEAWTARRGS
-767 HGPQDAAEALQAAGI
+767 HEAAEALQAAGV
-782 AASPVLHAG
+782 AASAVLHAG

-827 YFPSASVP
+827 HFPSASAP

-845 SEVLGLDDTTVTQM
+845 SEVLGLDDATVAQM

-866 G
+866 E

>member
-32 FDIEPPGG
+32 FDVEPPGG
-40 SNERRLPP
+40 SEERRLPP

-66 RKSVVLDRET
+66 RQSVVLDRDT
-76 PEGYDTFERLVE
+76 PEGHDAFERLVA
-88 SADVLIEDE
+88 SADVLVEDE
-97 SSPSL
+97 SYPPL
-102 DHDALRAVNPGLLHA
+102 DHDALRAINPGLLHA
-117 RLTGF
+117 RISGF
-122 GASGPRAHWKSSD
+122 GASGPRADWKSSD

-185 GEGGFVDVS
+185 GDGGFVDVS

-243 FQLLSQSSE
+243 FQLLSQSSD
-252 REWPLLLDWLE
+252 REWPLLLDWLA
-263 SHGHGDGLRDD
+263 SHGHGEELQDE
-274 RWLDPAA
+274 RWRDPAA

-292 LDRFFRTMD
+292 LDRFFHTMD

-337 RTIPLRT
+337 RTLARP
-344 PSSPPSSP
+344 
-352 SFPHSSQS
+352 
-360 LPHSSPSSP
+360 
-369 LLSPSFPRKRESI
+369 SPSFPRRRESS
-382 PHDSATLTDAGPPY
+382 PHDGTTLTDAGPPY
-396 RFAGGLREGALAPT
+396 RFAGGLREGASAHA
-410 LGEGSNPL
+410 LGEGWNGEGSDSL
-418 SLQPS
+418 SLQGERAGVRVPGGAVGIG
-423 PSFPSSSP
+423 
-431 SFPFPSSSSPP
+431 
-442 PSSSFPFPSSSFPF
+442 
-456 PSSSFPRRRESR
+456 
-468 SPDAPPL
+468 APPL
-475 AGLRVCDFTWVI
+475 SGLRVCDFTWVI

-499 GAEVIKVERFK
+499 GAEVIKIERFK
-510 KGAALNRGN
+510 KGAVLNRGN

-599 PHRLYKGLGS
+599 PHRMYKGLGS

-622 YPHRDI
+622 YAHRDI

-639 CNAGHALVALLAALH
+639 CNGSHALIALLAALH

-679 ALLEYEANGEE
+679 ALLEHAANSEE

-709 DGDDEWCALTVASNG
+709 DGDDEWCALTVASND
-724 EWAALC
+724 EWGALC
-730 SLIGRDTWADDNR
+730 RLIGRDAWANDER
-743 FADAPHRMA
+743 FAGAPQRMA
-752 RHDEIDEAIEAWTAQ
+752 RHDEIDEAIAAWTAQ
-767 HGPQDAAEALQAAGI
+767 RGPHDAAEALQSAGI
-782 AASPVLHAG
+782 AASAVQHAG

-803 GFYRRFPDGGVV
+803 GFYRRFPGGGVV

-827 YFPSASVP
+827 YFPSASAP

-845 SEVLGLDDTTVTQM
+845 SHILGLNETEVTRL
-859 FESGAAG
+859 FDIGTAG
-866 G
+866 E

>member
-1 MPPLDGIRVIALT
+1 MPPLEGIRVIALT

-32 FDIEPPGG
+32 FDVEPPGG
-40 SNERRLPP
+40 SDERRLPP
-48 LMRSDPS
+48 FMQSDPT

-66 RKSVVLDRET
+66 RQSVVLDRDT
-76 PEGYDTFERLVE
+76 PEGYDTFERLVA
-88 SADVLIEDE
+88 SADVLVEDE
-97 SSPSL
+97 SSASL
-102 DHDALRAVNPGLLHA
+102 DHEALRALNPGLIHA
-117 RLTGF
+117 RISGF
-122 GASGPRAHWKSSD
+122 GASGPRAGWKSSD

-185 GEGGFVDVS
+185 GAGGFVDAS

-234 WECNPGLVR
+234 WECNHGLVR
-243 FQLLSQSSE
+243 FQLLSQSSD
-252 REWPLLLDWLE
+252 REWPLLLDWLA
-263 SHGHGDGLRDD
+263 SHRHGEELKDE

-292 LDRFFRTMD
+292 FDRFFHTMD

-337 RTIPLRT
+337 RTI
-344 PSSPPSSP
+344 
-352 SFPHSSQS
+352 
-360 LPHSSPSSP
+360 
-369 LLSPSFPRKRESI
+369 I
-382 PHDSATLTDAGPPY
+382 HDGATLTDAGPPY
-396 RFAGGLREGALAPT
+396 RFAAGLREGASAPA
-410 LGEGSNPL
+410 LGAGTPPPTSPH
-418 SLQPS
+418 PS
-423 PSFPSSSP
+423 PL
-431 SFPFPSSSSPP
+431 P
-442 PSSSFPFPSSSFPF
+442 PS
-456 PSSSFPRRRESR
+456 REGAR
-468 SPDAPPL
+468 SPASDARPL

-499 GAEVIKVERFK
+499 GAEVVKIERFK

-555 ERSDIVVDNF
+555 ERSDVVVDNF

-575 TPERLAEINPRIITL
+575 TPERLAGINPRIITL
-590 SMPALGKTG
+590 NMPALGKTG

-639 CNAGHALVALLAALH
+639 CNGSHALIALLAALH

-679 ALLEYEANGEE
+679 ALLEHEANGEE
-690 PARTGSRSRHLA
+690 PARTGNRSRHLA

-709 DGDDEWCALTVASNG
+709 DGDDQWCALSVASNE

-730 SLIGRDTWADDNR
+730 NLIGRGAWADDDR
-743 FADAPHRMA
+743 FADPARRMA
-752 RHDEIDEAIEAWTAQ
+752 RHDEIDEAIAAWTSQ
-767 HGPQDAAEALQAAGI
+767 RGPHEAAEALQAVGV
-782 AASPVLHAG
+782 AASAVQHAG

-803 GFYRRFPDGGVV
+803 GFYRRFPGGGVV

-827 YFPSASVP
+827 YFPSASAP

-845 SEVLGLDDTTVTQM
+845 SHVLGLDDAEVARL
-859 FESGAAG
+859 FDIGAAG
-866 G
+866 E

>member
-1 MPPLDGIRVIALT
+1 MPPLDDIRVIALT

-40 SNERRLPP
+40 SSERRLPP
-48 LMRSDPS
+48 LMASDPS

-66 RKSVVLDRET
+66 RQSVVLDRET
-76 PEGYDTFERLVE
+76 PEGHDTFERLVA

-97 SSPSL
+97 SSPPL
-102 DHDALRAVNPGLLHA
+102 DHDALRAANPGLIHA
-117 RLTGF
+117 RISGF
-122 GASGPRAHWKSSD
+122 GASGPRAGWKSSD
-135 LVAQAAGSLM
+135 LVGQAAGSLM

-185 GEGGFVDVS
+185 GAGGFVDVS

-207 PMYVTHKTLIK
+207 PMYVVHKTLIK

-229 RYRRI
+229 RYQRI

-243 FQLLSQSSE
+243 FQLLSQSSD
-252 REWPLLLDWLE
+252 REWPLLLDWLA
-263 SHGHGDGLRDD
+263 SHGHGEGLQDE
-274 RWLDPAA
+274 RWRDPAA

-292 LDRFFRTMD
+292 FDRFFRTMD

-337 RTIPLRT
+337 RTLN
-344 PSSPPSSP
+344 
-352 SFPHSSQS
+352 HGG
-360 LPHSSPSSP
+360 
-369 LLSPSFPRKRESI
+369 
-382 PHDSATLTDAGPPY
+382 ATLTDAGPPY
-396 RFAGGLREGALAPT
+396 RFAGGLREGASAPA
-410 LGEGSNPL
+410 LGEHTALERSA
-418 SLQPS
+418 PS
-423 PSFPSSSP
+423 PL
-431 SFPFPSSSSPP
+431 
-442 PSSSFPFPSSSFPF
+442 
-456 PSSSFPRRRESR
+456 RGEGWGEGGAAQRAARLL
-468 SPDAPPL
+468 D
-475 AGLRVCDFTWVI
+475 GLRVTDFTWVI

-499 GAEVIKVERFK
+499 GAEVIKIERFK
-510 KGAALNRGN
+510 KGAVLNRGN

-533 GKRSLALDMSFEEA
+533 GKRSLALDMSFDEA

-555 ERSDIVVDNF
+555 ERSAIVVDNF

-575 TPERLAEINPRIITL
+575 TPEGLAEINPRIITL

-622 YPHRDI
+622 YSHRDI

-639 CNAGHALVALLAALH
+639 CNGSHALIALLAALH
-654 RRNVTGQGEHI
+654 RRNVTGKGEHI

-679 ALLEYEANGEE
+679 ALLEHEANGAE

-709 DGDDEWCALTVASNG
+709 AGHDQWCALTVASND
-724 EWAALC
+724 EWAAL
-730 SLIGRDTWADDNR
+730 SRLIGRGAWADDDR
-743 FADAPHRMA
+743 FADAPRRMA
-752 RHDEIDEAIEAWTAQ
+752 RHDEIDEAIVAWTTQ
-767 HGPQDAAEALQAAGI
+767 RGPHEAAEALQAVGV
-782 AASPVLHAG
+782 AASAVQHAG

-815 ESAPFILSDAEP
+815 ESAPFIMSDAEP
-827 YFPSASVP
+827 HFPSASAP
-835 DYGEGTRYVL
+835 EYGEGTRYIL
-845 SEVLGLDDTTVTQM
+845 SNVLGLDDANVAHL
-859 FESGAAG
+859 FDIGAAG
-866 G
+866 E

>member
-20 CTKLLADLGADV
+20 CAKLLADLGADV
-32 FDIEPPGG
+32 FDVEPPGG
-40 SNERRLPP
+40 SDERRLPP
-48 LMRSDPS
+48 FLRSDPS

-66 RKSVVLDRET
+66 RQSVVLDRGT
-76 PEGYDTFERLVE
+76 PEGYDTFERLVA

-102 DHDALRAVNPGLLHA
+102 DHAALRAVNPGLLHA
-117 RLTGF
+117 RISGF
-122 GASGPRAHWKSSD
+122 GASGPRANWKSSD

-155 NSMGEGFAHHQTSA
+155 NSMGEGFAHHQSSA
-169 HAAAGILLAL
+169 HAVGGILLAL
-179 ARRDAT
+179 ARRDTT
-185 GEGGFVDVS
+185 GEGSFVDVS

-243 FQLLSQSSE
+243 FQLLSQSSD

-263 SHGHGDGLRDD
+263 SHGHGEGLRDE

-292 LDRFFRTMD
+292 FDRFFRTMD

-323 ELTTDPQLADEGFF
+323 ELTTDPQLAGEGFF
-337 RTIPLRT
+337 RTIA
-344 PSSPPSSP
+344 
-352 SFPHSSQS
+352 
-360 LPHSSPSSP
+360 
-369 LLSPSFPRKRESI
+369 
-382 PHDSATLTDAGPPY
+382 HDGATLTDAGPPY
-396 RFAGGLREGALAPT
+396 RFASGLREGAPAPA
-410 LGEGSNPL
+410 LGETQHL
-418 SLQPS
+418 SLEGRGRRARAAGEGGAA
-423 PSFPSSSP
+423 
-431 SFPFPSSSSPP
+431 
-442 PSSSFPFPSSSFPF
+442 
-456 PSSSFPRRRESR
+456 PRAAR
-468 SPDAPPL
+468 PL
-475 AGLRVCDFTWVI
+475 AGLRICDFTWVI

-499 GAEVIKVERFK
+499 GAEVVKVERFK

-555 ERSDIVVDNF
+555 ERSDVVVDNF

-575 TPERLAEINPRIITL
+575 TPERLAEINPRIITM

-654 RRNVTGQGEHI
+654 RRNVTGLGEHI
-665 ELRQLESTINFLGP
+665 ELRQLESTINYLGP
-679 ALLEYEANGEE
+679 ALLEYEANGAE
-690 PARTGSRSRHLA
+690 PARTGSRSSHLA

-709 DGDDEWCALTVASNG
+709 DGDDQWCALTVASNE

-730 SLIGRDTWADDNR
+730 RLIGRDAWADDDR
-743 FADAPHRMA
+743 FADAPRRMDH
-752 RHDEIDEAIEAWTAQ
+752 HDEIDEAISAWTARR
-767 HGPQDAAEALQAAGI
+767 GPHEAAETLQAAGV

-827 YFPSASVP
+827 HFPSASAP

-845 SEVLGLDDTTVTQM
+845 SEVIGLDDATVTQM

-866 G
+866 SDKSPLP

>member
-20 CTKLLADLGADV
+20 CAKLLADLGADV
-32 FDIEPPGG
+32 FDVEPPGG
-40 SNERRLPP
+40 SNERTLPP
-48 LMRSDPS
+48 FLYDDPS

-66 RKSVVLDRET
+66 RQSIVLDRET
-76 PEGYDTFERLVE
+76 PEGYDTFERLVA

-97 SSPSL
+97 SSPPL
-102 DHDALRAVNPGLLHA
+102 DHEALRAVNPGLLHV
-117 RLTGF
+117 RITGF
-122 GASGPRAHWKSSD
+122 GSTGPRAGWKSSD

-155 NSMGEGFAHHQTSA
+155 NSMGEGFAHHQSSA
-169 HAAAGILLAL
+169 HAAGGILLAL

-207 PMYVTHKTLIK
+207 PMYVTHRTLIK

-243 FQLLSQSSE
+243 FQLLSQSSD

-263 SHGHGDGLRDD
+263 SHGHGEGLRDE

-281 RTAGLAELEPV
+281 RTAGLNELEPV
-292 LDRFFRTMD
+292 FDRFFRTMD

-323 ELTTDPQLADEGFF
+323 ELTTDPQLAGEGFF
-337 RTIPLRT
+337 RTIAHP
-344 PSSPPSSP
+344 SP
-352 SFPHSSQS
+352 SF
-360 LPHSSPSSP
+360 
-369 LLSPSFPRKRESI
+369 
-382 PHDSATLTDAGPPY
+382 DGVTLTDAGPPY
-396 RFAGGLREGALAPT
+396 RFASGLREGAPAPAF
-410 LGEGSNPL
+410 GEGEYVI
-418 SLQPS
+418 PS
-423 PSFPSSSP
+423 GAQ
-431 SFPFPSSSSPP
+431 
-442 PSSSFPFPSSSFPF
+442 
-456 PSSSFPRRRESR
+456 R
-468 SPDAPPL
+468 SPALQRAESSWTTGGVGEGPL

-499 GAEVIKVERFK
+499 GAEVIKIERFK

-533 GKRSLALDMSFEEA
+533 GKRSLALDMGFEEA

-555 ERSDIVVDNF
+555 ERSDVVVDNF

-575 TPERLAEINPRIITL
+575 TPERLAEINPRVITM

-654 RRNVTGQGEHI
+654 RRNVTGLGEHI
-665 ELRQLESTINFLGP
+665 ELRQLESTINYLGP

-709 DGDDEWCALTVASNG
+709 DGDDQWCALTVASNE

-730 SLIGRDTWADDNR
+730 RLIGRDAWADDDR
-743 FADAPHRMA
+743 FADAPRRMT
-752 RHDEIDEAIEAWTAQ
+752 RHDEIDEAIEAWMSRR
-767 HGPQDAAEALQAAGI
+767 GPHEAAEALQAAGV
-782 AASPVLHAG
+782 AASAVLHAG

-803 GFYRRFPDGGVV
+803 GFYQRFADGGVV
-815 ESAPFILSDAEP
+815 ESVPFILSNAEP
-827 YFPSASVP
+827 HFPSASAP
-835 DYGEGTRYVL
+835 EYGEGTRYVL
-845 SEVLGLDDTTVTQM
+845 SEIIGLDDATVAQM

-866 G
+866 E

>member
-20 CTKLLADLGADV
+20 CAKLLADLGADV
-32 FDIEPPGG
+32 FDVEPPGG
-40 SNERRLPP
+40 SEERRLPP
-48 LMRSDPS
+48 LMRSDSS

-66 RKSVVLDRET
+66 RQSIVLDRET

-117 RLTGF
+117 RITGF
-122 GASGPRAHWKSSD
+122 GASGPRAGWKSSD

-292 LDRFFRTMD
+292 LDRFFLTMD

-337 RTIPLRT
+337 RTLA
-344 PSSPPSSP
+344 SP
-352 SFPHSSQS
+352 
-360 LPHSSPSSP
+360 
-369 LLSPSFPRKRESI
+369 SPSFPRRREST
-382 PHDSATLTDAGPPY
+382 PHDGATLTDAGPPY
-396 RFAGGLREGALAPT
+396 RFASGLREGAPAPA
-410 LGEGSNPL
+410 LGERSGPL
-418 SLQPS
+418 ALQPS
-423 PSFPSSSP
+423 PSFPPPSP
-431 SFPFPSSSSPP
+431 SFP
-442 PSSSFPFPSSSFPF
+442 
-456 PSSSFPRRRESR
+456 RKRES
-468 SPDAPPL
+468 SAPPL
-475 AGLRVCDFTWVI
+475 EGLRVCDFTWVI

-622 YPHRDI
+622 YSHRDI

-654 RRNVTGQGEHI
+654 RRTVTGRGEHI

-709 DGDDEWCALTVASNG
+709 DGDDEWCALTVASND

-730 SLIGRDTWADDNR
+730 RLIGRGAWADDER
-743 FADAPHRMA
+743 FADAPRRMA

-767 HGPQDAAEALQAAGI
+767 RGPHDAAESLQAAGI

-827 YFPSASVP
+827 YFPSASAP

-866 G
+866 E

>member
-1 MPPLDGIRVIALT
+1 VPPLDGIRVIALT

-20 CTKLLADLGADV
+20 CAKLLADLGADV
-32 FDIEPPGG
+32 FDVEPPDG
-40 SNERRLPP
+40 SEERRLPP
-48 LMRSDPS
+48 LLHGDPS

-66 RKSVVLDRET
+66 RQSVVLDRET
-76 PEGYDTFERLVE
+76 PEGHDTFERLVA

-102 DHDALRAVNPGLLHA
+102 DHESLRAVNSGLLHA
-117 RLTGF
+117 RISGF
-122 GASGPRAHWKSSD
+122 GATGPRAGWKSSD

-155 NSMGEGFAHHQTSA
+155 NSMGEGFAHHQSSA
-169 HAAAGILLAL
+169 HAVGGILLAL

-207 PMYVTHKTLIK
+207 PMYVTHGTLIK

-243 FQLLSQSSE
+243 FQLLSQSSD

-263 SHGHGDGLRDD
+263 SHGHGEGLRDE

-281 RTAGLAELEPV
+281 RTAGLNELEPV
-292 LDRFFRTMD
+292 FDRFFRTMD

-308 AQDRGIMLMAFNSVG
+308 AQDRGIMLMAFNSVS
-323 ELTTDPQLADEGFF
+323 ELTTDPQLAGEGFF
-337 RTIPLRT
+337 RTIAHP
-344 PSSPPSSP
+344 
-352 SFPHSSQS
+352 
-360 LPHSSPSSP
+360 SPSSP
-369 LLSPSFPRKRESI
+369 RSSSSFPPSSSSFPRRRESS
-382 PHDSATLTDAGPPY
+382 HDGAPLTDAGPPY
-396 RFAGGLREGALAPT
+396 RFAGGLREGAPAPA
-410 LGEGSNPL
+410 LGEAGSGPL
-418 SLQPS
+418 SLQGERAGVRVLS
-423 PSFPSSSP
+423 GVEGG
-431 SFPFPSSSSPP
+431 
-442 PSSSFPFPSSSFPF
+442 
-456 PSSSFPRRRESR
+456 RADEG
-468 SPDAPPL
+468 PL

-499 GAEVIKVERFK
+499 GAEVVKIERFK

-533 GKRSLALDMSFEEA
+533 GKRSLALDMGFEEA

-555 ERSDIVVDNF
+555 ERSDVVVDNF

-575 TPERLAEINPRIITL
+575 TPERLAEINPRIITM

-654 RRNVTGQGEHI
+654 RRNITGLGEHI
-665 ELRQLESTINFLGP
+665 ELRQLESTINYLGP
-679 ALLEYEANGEE
+679 ALLEYEANGAE
-690 PARTGSRSRHLA
+690 PARTGSRSRRLA

-709 DGDDEWCALTVASNG
+709 DGDDQWCALTVASND

-730 SLIGRDTWADDNR
+730 RLIGRGAWADDER
-743 FADAPHRMA
+743 FADAARRMA
-752 RHDEIDEAIEAWTAQ
+752 RHDEIDEAIEAWTSRR
-767 HGPQDAAEALQAAGI
+767 GPHEATEALQMADI

-803 GFYRRFPDGGVV
+803 DFYRRFPNGGVV
-815 ESAPFILSDAEP
+815 ESVPFILSGAEP
-827 YFPSASVP
+827 HFPAASAP
-835 DYGEGTRYVL
+835 EYGEGTRYVL

-866 G
+866 E

>member
-1 MPPLDGIRVIALT
+1 MLPLDGIRVIALT

-20 CTKLLADLGADV
+20 CAKLLADLGADV
-32 FDIEPPGG
+32 FDVEPPGG
-40 SNERRLPP
+40 SGERTLPP
-48 LMRSDPS
+48 LMRSEPS

-61 HFHRG
+61 HFHQG
-66 RKSVVLDRET
+66 RQSVVLDRET
-76 PEGYDTFERLVE
+76 PEGYDTFERLVA

-102 DHDALRAVNPGLLHA
+102 DHNALRAVNPGLIHA
-117 RLTGF
+117 RISGF
-122 GASGPRAHWKSSD
+122 GASGPRADWKSSD

-155 NSMGEGFAHHQTSA
+155 NSMGEGFAHHQSSA
-169 HAAAGILLAL
+169 HAAGGILLAL

-207 PMYVTHKTLIK
+207 PMYVAHRTLIK

-243 FQLLSQSSE
+243 FQLLSQSSD

-263 SHGHGDGLRDD
+263 AHGHGEGLRHE

-281 RTAGLAELEPV
+281 RTAGLSELEPV
-292 LDRFFRTMD
+292 FDRFFRTMD

-323 ELTTDPQLADEGFF
+323 ELTTDPQLEGEGFF
-337 RTIPLRT
+337 RTLAHPF
-344 PSSPPSSP
+344 PP
-352 SFPHSSQS
+352 FPH
-360 LPHSSPSSP
+360 
-369 LLSPSFPRKRESI
+369 SPSFPRRREPS
-382 PHDSATLTDAGPPY
+382 PHDAPTLTDVGPPY
-396 RFAGGLREGALAPT
+396 RFAGGLREGAPAPA
-410 LGEGSNPL
+410 LGEAGSGPL
-418 SLQPS
+418 SLPGERAGVRV
-423 PSFPSSSP
+423 PGG
-431 SFPFPSSSSPP
+431 
-442 PSSSFPFPSSSFPF
+442 
-456 PSSSFPRRRESR
+456 
-468 SPDAPPL
+468 AVGAPL
-475 AGLRVCDFTWVI
+475 AGLRVADFTWVI

-499 GAEVIKVERFK
+499 GAEVVKVERFK

-533 GKRSLALDMSFEEA
+533 GKRSLALDMGFEEA

-575 TPERLAEINPRIITL
+575 TPERLAEINPRVITM

-665 ELRQLESTINFLGP
+665 ELRQLESTINYLGP

-709 DGDDEWCALTVASNG
+709 DGDDQWCALTVASNE
-724 EWAALC
+724 EWAALAR
-730 SLIGRDTWADDNR
+730 LIGRDAWADDDR
-743 FADAPHRMA
+743 FADAPSRMA
-752 RHDEIDEAIEAWTAQ
+752 RHNEIDEAIEAWTARR
-767 HGPQDAAEALQAAGI
+767 GPHEAAEALQAAGI

-803 GFYRRFPDGGVV
+803 GFYRRFPGRG
-815 ESAPFILSDAEP
+815 SR
-827 YFPSASVP
+827 
-835 DYGEGTRYVL
+835 GERAVHP
-845 SEVLGLDDTTVTQM
+845 ERR
-859 FESGAAG
+859 GAALPVG
-866 G
+866 VRP

>member
-14 GERGAY
+14 GKRGAY
-20 CTKLLADLGADV
+20 CAKLLADLGADV
-32 FDIEPPGG
+32 FDVEPPGG
-40 SNERRLPP
+40 SDERHLPP
-48 LMRSDPS
+48 FLRSDPS

-66 RKSVVLDRET
+66 RQSVVLDRGT
-76 PEGYDTFERLVE
+76 PEGYDTFERLVA
-88 SADVLIEDE
+88 SADVLVEDE

-102 DHDALRAVNPGLLHA
+102 DHAALRAVNPGLIHA
-117 RLTGF
+117 RISGF
-122 GASGPRAHWKSSD
+122 GASGPRANWKSSD

-155 NSMGEGFAHHQTSA
+155 NSMGEGFAHHQSSA
-169 HAAAGILLAL
+169 HAVGGILLAL

-207 PMYVTHKTLIK
+207 PMYVTHRTLIK

-243 FQLLSQSSE
+243 FQLLSQSSD

-263 SHGHGDGLRDD
+263 SHGHGEGLRDE

-292 LDRFFRTMD
+292 FDRFFRTMD

-323 ELTTDPQLADEGFF
+323 ELTTDPQLAGEGFF
-337 RTIPLRT
+337 RTLA
-344 PSSPPSSP
+344 
-352 SFPHSSQS
+352 HGG
-360 LPHSSPSSP
+360 
-369 LLSPSFPRKRESI
+369 
-382 PHDSATLTDAGPPY
+382 ATLTDAGPPY
-396 RFAGGLREGALAPT
+396 RFASGLREGAPAPA
-410 LGEGSNPL
+410 LGETQHL
-418 SLQPS
+418 SLEGRG
-423 PSFPSSSP
+423 
-431 SFPFPSSSSPP
+431 
-442 PSSSFPFPSSSFPF
+442 
-456 PSSSFPRRRESR
+456 RRASAAGEG
-468 SPDAPPL
+468 DAAQRAARPL

-499 GAEVIKVERFK
+499 GAEVVKVERFK

-533 GKRSLALDMSFEEA
+533 GKRSLALDMGFEEA

-665 ELRQLESTINFLGP
+665 ELRQLESTINYLGP
-679 ALLEYEANGEE
+679 ALLEYETNGAE
-690 PARTGSRSRHLA
+690 PARTGSRSSHLA

-709 DGDDEWCALTVASNG
+709 DGDDQWCALTVASNE

-730 SLIGRDTWADDNR
+730 RLIGRDAWADDDR
-743 FADAPHRMA
+743 FADAAGRMA
-752 RHDEIDEAIEAWTAQ
+752 RHDEIDEAIEAWTSQ
-767 HGPQDAAEALQAAGI
+767 RGPHDAAEALQAAGV
-782 AASPVLHAG
+782 AASAVLHAG

-827 YFPSASVP
+827 HFPSASAP

-845 SEVLGLDDTTVTQM
+845 SEVIGLDDATVTQM

-866 G
+866 E